1 MPTLPEDL
9 REPFDRFVRGPTLV
23 RAALDGVDPGTLNRR
38 VKGGDWSIRDLVMH
52 VAENEMVQA
61 VRFRMV
67 IAGGETPLPVFDRGL
82 WKRRLHY
89 LWRDPEAAVSLYQQ
103 ARYSNAELLQQCD
116 KPSWERTG
124 QCPELGTVTL
134 AQLMRTAADHS
145 DAEAARIRE
154 FREG

>member
-1 MPTLPEDL
+1 M
-9 REPFDRFVRGPTLV
+9 

-52 VAENEMVQA
+52 VAENELVQA